1 MIEYSQKQKRRSDMQ
16 EQQQNN
22 NFRKNIILGKNTC
35 VALDA
40 NTTENN
46 LNSIVI
52 GGSGFGKSLHV
63 IEPNLLQANSSYVI
77 TDPGGYLYEKY
88 GSYLQYMG
96 YHIKCLNLVDPNKSD
111 HYNPLAYIRSE
122 SDIKTLVDALI
133 KSTSLPSDDDFFTGC
148 EYFLLCALIGYLRY
162 HAKKKEQ
169 NFSNVIRLI
178 LALMPNEKDISKQSA
193 VDELFEA
200 VRKENPDDFSVK
212 QYDRLIFSAGRT
224 LKFIL
229 VSAAVRLKDFTLDEV
244 KHMTDLDDLY
254 LEKMPD
260 EKTAL
265 FVIVPQTD
273 NHLMFL
279 ASLLCHQICQ
289 MNLEYCRDTAAFTQ
303 IVKDEEGEVVKV
315 FRAKSRKDMA
325 HTQQA
330 AKKWLAK
337 AKNAQIRECS
347 DFSDLWETD
356 NGENKTSK
364 QYVIKTDDED
374 GRTVFG
380 FRGSREL
387 AETTLEKLKAGQVVS
402 NAAARCPIQIQFLLS
417 DFARIPYIPDF
428 PFLICALQG
437 SGMSVMMGIQNVEQ
451 LEQVYGKRW
460 RELADN
466 CDICIYLGGG
476 TTRKTFLWLSERL
489 RLSGSRTKKIGSMP
503 RSKCMI
509 HVRGRQPVVVEKY
522 PTMEHP
528 EWQIASGLA
537 TYSFKREKEAEA
549 ALRAISATRKNNT
562 ITLERRTDASSHE

>member
-1 MIEYSQKQKRRSDMQ
+1 
-16 EQQQNN
+16 
-22 NFRKNIILGKNTC
+22 
-35 VALDA
+35 
-40 NTTENN
+40 
-46 LNSIVI
+46 
-52 GGSGFGKSLHV
+52 
-63 IEPNLLQANSSYVI
+63 
-77 TDPGGYLYEKY
+77 
-88 GSYLQYMG
+88 
-96 YHIKCLNLVDPNKSD
+96 
-111 HYNPLAYIRSE
+111 
-122 SDIKTLVDALI
+122 
-133 KSTSLPSDDDFFTGC
+133 
-148 EYFLLCALIGYLRY
+148 
-162 HAKKKEQ
+162 
-169 NFSNVIRLI
+169 
-178 LALMPNEKDISKQSA
+178 
-193 VDELFEA
+193 
-200 VRKENPDDFSVK
+200 
-212 QYDRLIFSAGRT
+212 
-224 LKFIL
+224 
-229 VSAAVRLKDFTLDEV
+229 
-244 KHMTDLDDLY
+244 
-254 LEKMPD
+254 
-260 EKTAL
+260 
-265 FVIVPQTD
+265 
-273 NHLMFL
+273 MFL

-325 HTQQA
+325 HAQQA

-347 DFSDLWETD
+347 DFSDLWEID

-428 PFLICALQG
+428 LFLICALQG

-466 CDICIYLGGG
+466 CDICIYLGDG
-476 TTRKTFLWLSERL
+476 TTQKTFLWLSERL
-489 RLSGSRTKKIGSMP
+489 RLSGGRTKKIGSMS

-522 PTMEHP
+522 PTTEHP
-528 EWQIASGLA
+528 EWQLASGLA
-537 TYSFKREKEAEA
+537 AYSFEREKETEEV
-549 ALRAISATRKNNT
+549 LRAISATRKNNT
-562 ITLERRTDASSHE
+562 ITLERRTDVSSHE

>member
-1 MIEYSQKQKRRSDMQ
+1 MQK
-16 EQQQNN
+16 QQQNN

-40 NTTENN
+40 SKAENN

-52 GGSGFGKSLHV
+52 GGSGSGKSFHV

-77 TDPGGYLYEKY
+77 TDPDGYLYEKY

-96 YHIKCLNLVDPNKSD
+96 YHVRCLNLVEPSKSD

-133 KSTSLPSDDDFFTGC
+133 KSTSCPSDDDFFTGC
-148 EYFLLCALIGYLRY
+148 EYFLLCSLIGYLWY
-162 HAKKKEQ
+162 HASEKEQ

-178 LALMPNEKDISKQSA
+178 LALAPNEKDVSKQSA

-229 VSAAVRLKDFTLDEV
+229 VSALVRLKDFNLDEV
-244 KHMTDLDDLY
+244 KYMTDSDDLH
-254 LEKMPD
+254 LEKLSD

-265 FVIVPQTD
+265 FIIVPQTD

-279 ASLLCHQICQ
+279 VSLLCHQICQ
-289 MNLEYCRDTAAFTQ
+289 MNLGYCRDTAAFAQ
-303 IVKDEEGEVVKV
+303 FVKDEDGEVVKV
-315 FRAKSRKDMA
+315 FRAESKKEMSDA
-325 HTQQA
+325 QQA

-364 QYVIKTDDED
+364 QYVIKTDNED

-387 AETTLEKLKAGQVVS
+387 AETALEKLKAGQVVT
-402 NAAARCPIQIQFLLS
+402 NTAVRCPIQIQFLLS
-417 DFARIPYIPDF
+417 DFARIPYIKDF
-428 PFLICALQG
+428 PFLICTLQG
-437 SGMSVMMGIQNVEQ
+437 SGMSVMMGVQNVEQ

-466 CDICIYLGGG
+466 CDICVYLGSG
-476 TTRKTFLWLSERL
+476 TTRDTFLWLSERL
-489 RLSGSRTKKIGSMP
+489 RLSGSRTQKFGSMSH
-503 RSKCMI
+503 SKCMI
-509 HVRGRQPVVVEKY
+509 HVRGRQPVIVDKY
-522 PTMEHP
+522 PTAEHP
-528 EWQIASGLA
+528 GWQIASGLA
-537 TYSFKREKEAEA
+537 AYSYEREKETEE
-549 ALRAISATRKNNT
+549 ALRAICASRKNNT
-562 ITLERRTDASSHE
+562 ITLERRKDVSSHE